1 MLPCSQLDSGFLP
14 GGMVTANCPATTL
27 WDPLDM
33 SQCTFRS
40 DETVAAV
47 AVMEV
52 VSMFESSAVDEEVR
66 LH

>member
-1 MLPCSQLDSGFLP
+1 
-14 GGMVTANCPATTL
+14 MVTANCPATTL